1 MFDFR
6 TYKPVKI
13 VIATFALDY
22 AKAIKFKKEIE
33 KILRF
38 SSMEVAVSDP
48 YPENEKW
55 NIQMIGEDSPR
66 FLSGKKIDVSIEEMD
81 FTDLNESDLR
91 TRLYILF

>member
-13 VIATFALDY
+13 VIATFALNY
-22 AKAIKFKKEIE
+22 AKAMKFKKEIE
-33 KILRF
+33 KILRL
-38 SSMEVAVSDP
+38 SSMDVAVSDP

-55 NIQMIGEDSPR
+55 NIQMKGELPPR
-66 FLSGKKIDVSIEEMD
+66 LILDKKIDVFIEEMD